1 MEDSEISCWFSS
13 KRNQHKISQEVKL
26 FNFFMYFYVLFLFE
40 KQMYYATIKK
50 IPPKNILK

>member
-1 MEDSEISCWFSS
+1 MLVSS
-13 KRNQHKISQEVKL
+13 KRNKHKIFQEIKL

-50 IPPKNILK
+50 IPEKYIKIINFI